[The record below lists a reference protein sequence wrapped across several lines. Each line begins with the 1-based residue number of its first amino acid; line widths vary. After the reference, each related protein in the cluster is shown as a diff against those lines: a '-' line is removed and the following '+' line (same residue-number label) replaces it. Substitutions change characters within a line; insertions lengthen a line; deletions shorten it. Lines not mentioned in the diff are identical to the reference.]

1 MLAIPD
7 FRPGRIGLTVADVL
21 AKLRGLLPDPKAEL
35 EPPTPEERAS
45 RRDEAGREL
54 AALTAERDRELPR
67 LAEAERKAAK
77 QLQALT
83 PAFRAAEKALAIA
96 QETRFRRQHDYR
108 YGEECLRRK
117 VHASHEPVISE
128 FIDDIYAL
136 LHANIE
142 APRLSEQRG
151 EYFDT
156 RSMRRYPEIW
166 DNSAAQFART
176 KAILALR
183 DTAEAMKFDPDQDDI
198 KERLAAL
205 LEQLPD
211 SSEMKKVAP

>member
-21 AKLRGLLPDPKAEL
+21 AKLRGLLPDPKVEL

-54 AALTAERDRELPR
+54 AALVAERDRELPR

-77 QLQALT
+77 HLATLT
-83 PAFRAAEKALAIA
+83 PAFRAAEKAFAIA
-96 QETRFRRQHDYR
+96 QEARFQREHDFR
-108 YGEECLRRK
+108 YAEESLRRR
-117 VHASHEPVISE
+117 VHASHEPILDE
-128 FIDDIYAL
+128 FIDDLYAL
-136 LHANIE
+136 YHANFE
-142 APRLSEQRG
+142 APRLQEQRG
-151 EYFDT
+151 EYLDT
-156 RSMRRYPEIW
+156 RSMKRYPEIW

-183 DTAEAMKFDPDQDDI
+183 DKAEAMKFEPDQADI

-205 LEQLPD
+205 LENLPD
-211 SSEMKKVAP
+211 GTQMTKVAP